1 MKQMSAL
8 ALLALIPFLPAVQAQ
23 TARPAALLG
32 YDIAQEVTL
41 TATVS
46 NVLTSAAPGIIGG
59 AHLLL
64 AMPSGVVDAS
74 LGRFALLGKGALSV
88 APGEQIE
95 ATGVMQTIGD
105 KQIFLTRTVKA
116 GGVVYIIRTRSGIP
130 ISPLTRE
137 RLAEKA
143 AGGTL

>member
-1 MKQMSAL
+1 
-8 ALLALIPFLPAVQAQ
+8 
-23 TARPAALLG
+23 
-32 YDIAQEVTL
+32 
-41 TATVS
+41 
-46 NVLTSAAPGIIGG
+46 
-59 AHLLL
+59 
-64 AMPSGVVDAS
+64 MPSGVVDAS